1 MKKILIPINFNFN
14 GYEAINYAIKFFED
28 EECHFYFFNTFTYDV
43 QGLNAIQL
51 LQEDEN
57 WFEKPKNY
65 SENKMRAV
73 TNKYLYNNRAKKH
86 LFSALTDCTNL
97 IEGIKKAI
105 KENEIDIVVFPGKKD
120 TNNSSEKYSRNTIR
134 IIENIREC
142 PVIILPPTAKFHKK
156 PEFILVSK
164 FENELSTSELQSWCH
179 LVKITKG
186 TIKIVTLSK
195 KDEMTTLQKYNQNLA
210 FLEVA
215 NFSNNKIKL
224 ENIESI
230 NELKE
235 RSNIACSYII
245 CLIDKKPN
253 IWRICGLST
262 SWITNF
268 GPLQHA
274 PLIALHS

>member
-28 EECHFYFFNTFTYDV
+28 EECHFYFFNTFSYDV
-43 QGLNAIQL
+43 EGLNAIQL

-57 WFEKPKNY
+57 WFENPKNY

-86 LFSALTDCTNL
+86 LFSALTDCNNL

-120 TNNSSEKYSRNTIR
+120 IKNSSKKYSTNTRR

-164 FENELSTSELQSWCH
+164 FEKEFPQSELQNWCH
-179 LVKITKG
+179 LVNITKG
-186 TIKIVTLSK
+186 TIRIVTLSK
-195 KDEMTTLQKYNQNLA
+195 KDKMTTSQKNNQNITR
-210 FLEVA
+210 LEVA
-215 NFSNNKIKL
+215 NYSDDKIKL
-224 ENIESI
+224 EYIESI

-235 RSNIACSYII
+235 RSNNACSYII
-245 CLIDKKPN
+245 CLMDKKPN
-253 IWRICGLST
+253 IWRMCGLST

-268 GPLQHA
+268 GPLQNT